1 MKENVIRK
9 SRRYGQ
15 LTFMA
20 AVTACLLAFVFIQAA
35 KGPTGIPGAVLYALA
50 AGFGLEFVSAA
61 WTGRWRERGHR
72 PSVHN

>member
-1 MKENVIRK
+1 MRENVIRT

-35 KGPTGIPGAVLYALA
+35 KGPGGVPGVVVYALG

-61 WTGRWRERGHR
+61 WTGRWRERPHR
-72 PSVHN
+72 PSVHH